1 MCGIAGVLSF
11 TNSAFRVSESYLTRM
26 RDVMAHRGPDGA
38 GIFVSPDRRL
48 GLGFR
53 RLAIIDLSERAMQPM
68 SNEDGTLWVVFN
80 GEIYNHA
87 EIRAELEGLGG
98 HRWKTAHSDTE
109 VILHAFE
116 QWGIDCVQKFRG
128 MFAIGLWDTKQ
139 RQLWLIRDRIG
150 VKPLY
155 YSIHHGRITF
165 ASEIKALLE
174 DEEQQRGVNEE
185 AFYYYLSFNATPAP
199 HTLFSGIQ
207 KLPPGTWLRVNEDG
221 QVQQSRYWDVWDHT
235 QPLTNVTEAE
245 IAEGILFELRTSVEL
260 RKISDVPVGVFLSGG
275 IDSSTNAALFSEGES
290 QPVRT
295 FSIGYD
301 REYKSYQ
308 NELHYARRMAN
319 EVGAEHHELR
329 LQENDLLESLP
340 LIIRHQDEPLADPVC
355 VPVYYVSKLARD
367 AGVKVCQVGEGSDEL
382 FWGYK
387 YWKDSLR
394 LQRFRNLFPIP
405 GALRDLGLAG
415 LNFAERDGKASY
427 DRQFS
432 CEVLRRALS
441 NRPVFWGGAEVFSD
455 SQKQRLLSPRLRKR
469 FAGLSSWEALAPI
482 RQRFQEKAW
491 EPSPL
496 NWMTYLDL
504 NLRLPELLLMRVDKM
519 SMAVSLEA
527 RVPFLDHKFVEL
539 AMSIP
544 EAVKTKGGALKYI
557 LKKAVRGV
565 IPDELIDRKK
575 QGFAVPVYEWYH
587 AKFGEYAAKEIREF
601 CENTDL
607 FQFEGVLPF
616 LKRRGWALLNVALWW
631 KQYIGSGSAPPRPF
645 LAPTPLRSES
655 NTHRSVP
662 IPVEPS
668 MGTASSA
675 QSGGRS

>member
-1 MCGIAGVLSF
+1 MCGIVGVLSF
-11 TNSAFRVSESYLTRM
+11 TNSTFRVSEPYLTRM

-68 SNEDGTLWVVFN
+68 SNEDGSLWVVFN

-87 EIRAELEGLGG
+87 EIRAELERRGG
-98 HRWKTAHSDTE
+98 HRWKTDHSDTE

-116 QWGIDCVQKFRG
+116 EWGIDCLHKFRG
-128 MFAIGLWDTKQ
+128 MFAIALWDAKQ
-139 RQLWLIRDRIG
+139 CQLWLIRDRIG

-174 DEEQQRGVNEE
+174 DGEQERAVNEE
-185 AFYYYLSFNATPAP
+185 ALYYYLSFNATPAP
-199 HTLFSGIQ
+199 HTLFSGIR
-207 KLPPGTWLRVNEDG
+207 KLGPGTSLRVSEDG
-221 QVQQSRYWDVWDHT
+221 HVQEYRYWDVWDHT
-235 QPLTNVTEAE
+235 EPLTNASDGE
-245 IAEGILFELRTSVEL
+245 IAERVLSELRTSVQL

-275 IDSSTNAALFSEGES
+275 IDSSTNAALFSDGEG

-301 REYKSYQ
+301 REYESYPS
-308 NELHYARRMAN
+308 ELRYARKIAQK
-319 EVGAEHHELR
+319 VGAEHHELLLR
-329 LQENDLLESLP
+329 ESDLLESLP

-367 AGVKVCQVGEGSDEL
+367 AGVIVCQVGEGSDEL

-387 YWKDSLR
+387 YWKNSLR
-394 LQRFRNLFPIP
+394 AQRLSNLFPIP
-405 GALRDLGLAG
+405 NALRNLGLAG
-415 LNFAERDGKASY
+415 LNLVDRDGRASY
-427 DRQFS
+427 RSQFS
-432 CEVLRRALS
+432 WEVLRRALS

-455 SQKQRLLSPRLRKR
+455 SQKRQFLSPRLLKK
-469 FAGLSSWEALAPI
+469 FKEVSSWEALRPI
-482 RQRFQEKAW
+482 RQRFEERAW

-519 SMAVSLEA
+519 SMAASLEA
-527 RVPFLDHKFVEL
+527 RVPFLDYKFVEL

-544 EAVKTKGGALKYI
+544 ERVKTRNGVLKYI

-575 QGFAVPVYEWYH
+575 QGFGVPVHEWYQT
-587 AKFGEYAAKEIREF
+587 KFGEYLVKEMKDF
-601 CENTDL
+601 CENTDF
-607 FQFEGVLPF
+607 FQFEGVQPF
-616 LKRRGWALLNVALWW
+616 LKNSGWALLNIALWW
-631 KQYIGSGSAPPRPF
+631 KQYIGSSGAAPHAASEPVP
-645 LAPTPLRSES
+645 LGTQQVDLRSS
-655 NTHRSVP
+655 PRF
-662 IPVEPS
+662 
-668 MGTASSA
+668 A
-675 QSGGRS
+675 QKIALQ

>member
-1 MCGIAGVLSF
+1 MCGIVGALSF
-11 TNSAFRVSESYLTRM
+11 TNSAFRVSEPYLTRM

-87 EIRAELEGLGG
+87 EIRAELERRGG
-98 HRWKTAHSDTE
+98 HRWKTDHSDTE

-116 QWGIDCVQKFRG
+116 EWGIDCLQKFRG
-128 MFAIGLWDTKQ
+128 MFAIALWNAKKH
-139 RQLWLIRDRIG
+139 QLWLIRDRIG

-174 DEEQQRGVNEE
+174 DGEQERAVNEE
-185 AFYYYLSFNATPAP
+185 ALYYYLSFNATPAP

-207 KLPPGTWLRVNEDG
+207 KLAPGTWLRVNEDG
-221 QVQQSRYWDVWDHT
+221 HVNECRYWDVWDHT
-235 QPLTNVTEAE
+235 QPLTNASEAE
-245 IAEGILFELRTSVEL
+245 IAERILSELRTAVKL

-275 IDSSTNAALFSEGES
+275 IDSSTNAALFSEGEG
-290 QPVRT
+290 QPVKT

-301 REYKSYQ
+301 REYESYQ
-308 NELHYARRMAN
+308 NELHYARRMAD
-319 EVGAEHHELR
+319 EVGADHHELR
-329 LQENDLLESLP
+329 LRESDLLDSLP

-355 VPVYYVSKLARD
+355 MPVYFVSKLARD
-367 AGVKVCQVGEGSDEL
+367 SGVTVCQVGEGSDEL

-387 YWKDSLR
+387 YWRDSLR
-394 LQRFRNLFPIP
+394 VQRLANLLPIP
-405 GALRDLGLAG
+405 NALKNLGLAG
-415 LNFAERDGKASY
+415 LDFVEGQRASFPH
-427 DRQFS
+427 QFS

-469 FAGLSSWEALAPI
+469 FAGFSSWEALRPI
-482 RQRFQEKAW
+482 RERFEQKSW
-491 EPSPL
+491 DPSPL

-544 EAVKTKGGALKYI
+544 QAMKTRNGVLKYI

-575 QGFAVPVYEWYH
+575 QGFAVPVYDWHHTKY
-587 AKFGEYAAKEIREF
+587 GEYVANEMKDF
-601 CENTDL
+601 CEKTDL
-607 FQFEGVLPF
+607 LQFEGVSPF

-631 KQYIGSGSAPPRPF
+631 KQYIGSPAAAPHAVSEPVPLKTQQVDLRGSPRF
-645 LAPTPLRSES
+645 
-655 NTHRSVP
+655 
-662 IPVEPS
+662 
-668 MGTASSA
+668 A
-675 QSGGRS
+675 QKIVAQ